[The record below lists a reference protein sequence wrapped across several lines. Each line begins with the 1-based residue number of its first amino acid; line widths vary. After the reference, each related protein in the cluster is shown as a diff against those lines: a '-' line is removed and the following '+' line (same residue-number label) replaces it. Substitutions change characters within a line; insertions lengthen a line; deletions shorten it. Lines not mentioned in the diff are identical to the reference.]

1 MKLVSQQIRP
11 HGVGVEWPVTRFP
24 FSLSAPSKG
33 KVRKTAQTLVKA

>member
-1 MKLVSQQIRP
+1 VSQQIRP